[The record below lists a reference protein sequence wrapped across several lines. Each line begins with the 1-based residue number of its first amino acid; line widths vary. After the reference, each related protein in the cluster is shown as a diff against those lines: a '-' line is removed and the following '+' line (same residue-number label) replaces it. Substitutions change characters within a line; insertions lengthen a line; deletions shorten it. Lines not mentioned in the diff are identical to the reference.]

1 MGLNAWEEIINHRY
15 LLFPEFQSVMI
26 SGTGKNELYVLFWG
40 QPFTTYLLDIYFC
53 CSSATARDRMAHA
66 SFPEEGQCVTPDGE
80 DMVECRIVS
89 R

>member
-1 MGLNAWEEIINHRY
+1 
-15 LLFPEFQSVMI
+15 MI

-80 DMVECRIVS
+80 DMVECRILSTLCPQYMVQGAGH
-89 R
+89 RVNINHV